1 MAFLTVEY
9 YEQIKDYLNPHLSDN
24 IYHYRK
30 GNFIELPPYQGCTH
44 VNRNGTRRYIDYSK
58 DINTFVQLKSII
70 GKKTKDYLHY
80 TETVKNRTLTNE

>member
-1 MAFLTVEY
+1 MAFLTLEY

-44 VNRNGTRRYIDYSK
+44 VNRNGTRRYIDYSRGYQYICPTQK
-58 DINTFVQLKSII
+58 HYW
-70 GKKTKDYLHY
+70 KKNKRLPSLHR
-80 TETVKNRTLTNE
+80 NS